1 MVISLLAAV
10 AICIIAWVGSSMGT
24 PFQYFFGVVLP
35 YAAVLVFLSGV
46 TMRILYW
53 AKSPVPFSITT
64 TGGQQRSLDFI
75 KPSRLDAPHT
85 KAGMIGRML
94 LEVLL
99 FRSLFRNTKS
109 SFVGEDRLVHWS
121 SKWLWLFSLAFHYCF
136 LVIFIRH
143 FRFFLD
149 PVPVLIGG
157 VEFVDGIM
165 QIGVPR
171 FFMSD
176 AIIVAALLFL
186 LCRRI
191 FDQRLRYFS
200 LPADYLALFI
210 ILGLVL
216 SGICM
221 RYISKTDIASV
232 KVMVMGLVTFSP
244 QILTEVSSI
253 FYIHITFF
261 SILLMYFPFSKLMH
275 MGGVFLSPTRNT
287 LNNTRAVMHVNPWN
301 PEKVYRTYAE
311 YEDDF
316 REPMA
321 EAGLPLEITLE
332 EAEKAAAKE

>member
-10 AICIIAWVGSSMGT
+10 AICIIAWVGSALGL
-24 PFQYFFGVVLP
+24 PFKYFFGAVLP
-35 YAAVLVFLSGV
+35 YAAILVFLSGV
-46 TMRILYW
+46 VWRIVYW
-53 AKSPVPFSITT
+53 AKSPVPFPIAT
-64 TGGQQRSLDFI
+64 TGGQQKSLDFI
-75 KPSRLDAPHT
+75 KPSPLDAPYT
-85 KAGMIGRML
+85 KVGVFGRML

-109 SFVGEDRLVHWS
+109 SLVGEDRLVHWS

-136 LVIFIRH
+136 LLIFIRH

-149 PVPVLIGG
+149 PVPLVVGG

-171 FFMSD
+171 FFMTD

-200 LPADYLALFI
+200 LPADYFPLFLL
-210 ILGLVL
+210 LGLVV

-221 RYISKTDIASV
+221 RYLSKTDIASV
-232 KVMVMGLVTFSP
+232 KVMIMGLVTFHP
-244 QILTEVSSI
+244 QILSEVSSI
-253 FYIHITFF
+253 FYIHLTFF
-261 SILLMYFPFSKLMH
+261 SVLIMYFPFSKLMH
-275 MGGVFLSPTRNT
+275 MGGVFLSPTRNMA
-287 LNNTRAVMHVNPWN
+287 NNSRAVMHINPWN
-301 PEKVYRTYAE
+301 PPKVFRTYAE